1 MAKPAYIDRYKIL
14 EVLGEGGMGKLYLAH
29 DPKLDR
35 EVAIKTLLEGLDD
48 DEIRGRFAREARAA
62 ANLAHRNIVVVHD
75 FGEHDGR
82 PFIAMEYV
90 RGETLHEK
98 IRRRAPI
105 DLKLKLRYISEL
117 CAGLAS
123 AHAARVIH
131 RDIRPSNLMVTSE
144 GVLKIL
150 DFGIA
155 RQGESKHTRTG
166 VLMGTLNYMSP
177 EQMGGQ
183 TVDHR
188 SDIFAVGSVSYELLS
203 YAKAFPG
210 TFQDGLFGRLLAA
223 APESLAMRC
232 PDLDPEVIRIVERA
246 IKREPDHRYQGLGE
260 MCADI
265 DAVRARLQTGP
276 HLPVR
281 GRAFDET
288 LPITPP
294 GEHSSGIR
302 KRLAKRR
309 STELK
314 VKVESAEQALGR
326 GDLDTA
332 EEECE
337 RALLIDATSTDAL
350 ALLEQIHEQRLELL
364 IAEARHHIGEGALTA
379 ADAVIDR
386 AKTLAPSSPKVD
398 DLSCE
403 VARVRVE
410 LEREH
415 ERAVA
420 IERAL
425 GQARDALVEGA
436 LEVAIRVAQDVLR
449 LDDRHDEALR
459 IKREATE
466 QQRQREALEQR
477 AHAAVEQARAR
488 FADEDH
494 VAAIAILE
502 SFDPPHEHVKQAL
515 HRLRLEAAEIERR
528 RRLEAER
535 LERARQLAKLLA
547 DAEMAIA
554 EQRWDDALGELGRAA
569 AFDPGSELVAP
580 VVERAQAGKAETEA
594 RAQREQAINQVLEE
608 AEAALAAGDLEAA
621 QAKIEAV
628 QLLDAEAP
636 RAVDL
641 LGRVQSAIERREA
654 EHRAREAAARLE
666 RECRVTLRAATAQ
679 LEASDFQA
687 ALALVHRILEQS
699 PEHSDAL
706 ELRDEVHRRQVAAH
720 LQEARIYR
728 GGRDWGA
735 ALAEIEA
742 ALRLQPDLADALELR
757 REVED
762 AETVA
767 TALE

>member
-1 MAKPAYIDRYKIL
+1 
-14 EVLGEGGMGKLYLAH
+14 MGKLYLAH

-48 DEIRGRFAREARAA
+48 DETRGRFAREARAA

-131 RDIRPSNLMVTSE
+131 RDIKPSNLMVTSE

-223 APESLAMRC
+223 APESLAIRC

-294 GEHSSGIR
+294 SEHSSGIR
-302 KRLAKRR
+302 KRLVKRR

-332 EEECE
+332 EEEC
-337 RALLIDATSTDAL
+337 
-350 ALLEQIHEQRLELL
+350 
-364 IAEARHHIGEGALTA
+364 
-379 ADAVIDR
+379 
-386 AKTLAPSSPKVD
+386 
-398 DLSCE
+398 
-403 VARVRVE
+403 
-410 LEREH
+410 
-415 ERAVA
+415 
-420 IERAL
+420 ERAL

-477 AHAAVEQARAR
+477 AHAAVEQ
-488 FADEDH
+488 
-494 VAAIAILE
+494 
-502 SFDPPHEHVKQAL
+502 
-515 HRLRLEAAEIERR
+515 
-528 RRLEAER
+528 
-535 LERARQLAKLLA
+535 ERARQLAKLLA

-654 EHRAREAAARLE
+654 EHRAREAAARFE

-742 ALRLQPDLADALELR
+742 ALRLQPDLAEALELR